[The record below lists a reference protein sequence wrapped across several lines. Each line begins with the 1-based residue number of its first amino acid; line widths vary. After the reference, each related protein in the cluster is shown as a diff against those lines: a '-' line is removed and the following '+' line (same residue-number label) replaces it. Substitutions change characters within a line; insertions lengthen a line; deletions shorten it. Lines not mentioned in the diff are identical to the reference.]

1 MNKMQKRLFISLII
15 LAILSPIGLIL
26 PELFKAGDAWGEWG
40 SDTLQE
46 QLGFIPEGLEKL
58 ESLWS
63 APIPDYNLGGE
74 EASMTVQIFSYILS
88 AVLGIALV
96 GGFILL
102 FSRLIKKHEVE
113 SS

>member
-1 MNKMQKRLFISLII
+1 MHKMNKVQKRLFISLII

-26 PELFKAGDAWGEWG
+26 PELFKAGDAWGEWS

-46 QLGFIPEGLEKL
+46 QLGFIPEGLKKL
-58 ESLWS
+58 EGLWS
-63 APIPDYNLGGE
+63 APIPDYNIGGE
-74 EASMTVQIFSYILS
+74 EASMTVQIVSYVLS

-102 FSRLIKKHEVE
+102 FSRFIKAR
-113 SS
+113 S